1 MSSKILQGTFILA
14 AGTMLSKII
23 GILYVAPFAHMV
35 GEAGQA
41 LYLYSY
47 TPYVIFIS
55 ISTAGF
61 PQAIA
66 KLTAKYNTLGEY
78 KLSRK
83 MFHYGQALMLI
94 MGFVSFLVLFLVAPL
109 IAQLYKSN
117 QFSVEDITFVIRVVS
132 TALIIIPSLSFFRG
146 YFQGHDQMLPTS
158 VSQVVEQFVRVAFLL
173 IGVYI
178 VVVQLD
184 KGIVMGI
191 GMATAAAFVSALFG
205 LLALYFFW
213 YRQRH
218 YFADLLEQD
227 RGVLQVSMKEVFKEV
242 MYSSLPFILVALGLP
257 IFQLIDSFTFNKI
270 MAIMGQAAGSD
281 EIIGAINYQAQ
292 QLVMIPMTLATAMQI
307 SIVPAISATLTK
319 KDYRLFKYQLNE
331 IFMIMLLLLI
341 PASIGL
347 ATLSEAF
354 FTLFYAHNE
363 IGIHALTIYAPV
375 IVLFALFTVTAAILQ
390 GMNKQSFSIKSLLV
404 GFLVKYIGNIILIRL
419 IGPYGMIV
427 ASALGYGT
435 IAGLNLMMIKR
446 HSNFSFNKIIR
457 RTLLIILITGVM
469 VVTLL
474 IVKFILS
481 FWFVPDTNLRAA
493 IIIAICVP
501 IGAVVYLVLAYK
513 TGLLRITFG
522 PRLDNWMRKLRLNR
536 LVKNRAE

>member
-1 MSSKILQGTFILA
+1 MSSKIMQGTFILA

-66 KLTAKYNTLGEY
+66 KLTAKYNSLGEY
-78 KLSRK
+78 RLSRK
-83 MFHYGQALMLI
+83 MFHYGQVLMLV
-94 MGFVSFLVLFLVAPL
+94 MGFISFIVLFLLAPI

-117 QFSVEDITFVIRVVS
+117 QFTIEDITFVIRVVS

-158 VSQVVEQFVRVAFLL
+158 VSQVIEQFVRVAFLL
-173 IGVYI
+173 AGVYI

-184 KGIVMGI
+184 KGIVKGI

-205 LLALYFFW
+205 LLVLYFFW
-213 YRQRH
+213 YRQRR
-218 YFADLLEQD
+218 YFADLLEKD
-227 RGVLQVSMKEVFKEV
+227 RGKLQISMGEVFKEV
-242 MYSSLPFILVALGLP
+242 MISSLPFVLVALGLP
-257 IFQLIDSFTFNKI
+257 IFQLIDTFTFNKI
-270 MAIMGQAAGSD
+270 MALMGQAAGSD

-307 SIVPAISATLTK
+307 SIVPAISATLTR
-319 KDYRLFKYQLNE
+319 KDYRLFRYQLNE
-331 IFMIMLLLLI
+331 IFMILLLLLI

-390 GMNKQSFSIKSLLV
+390 GMNKQNFSVKSLLI
-404 GFLVKYIGNIILIRL
+404 GFLVKYIANIILIRA

-435 IAGLNLMMIKR
+435 IAGLNLMMIRR
-446 HSNFSFNKIIR
+446 HSKFSFKKIFR
-457 RTLLIILITGVM
+457 RTLLILLITLAM
-469 VVTLL
+469 VVALL
-474 IVKFILS
+474 IVKFVLS
-481 FWFVPDTNLRAA
+481 FWFVPDTNMRAA
-493 IIIAICVP
+493 MTIAICVP
-501 IGAVVYLVLAYK
+501 IGAAVYLVLAYR
-513 TGLLRITFG
+513 TGLLRLTFG
-522 PRLDNWMRKLRLNR
+522 ARLDGWMRKLRLNR
-536 LVKNRAE
+536 LIKNRAE